1 MGRGLGDGRQVGL
14 TRVVVRRL
22 LLLVPLLAGIVVLG
36 FTIVKLAPGDPV
48 QVLVG
53 DYPAPPEYVQ
63 QVRARFGLDQP
74 AWVQLA
80 RYVTEVLR
88 GNLGYSFFYNEPVTS
103 VLAGRLGAT
112 LLLMSSAFTIAA
124 VGGVLLGVACA
135 RRAGSFTDHALM
147 VLGLV
152 GYSLPVFWLGQLLLM
167 GLSLGLGWFPTQG
180 MHAIAFGLTPA
191 QKAADLGHHL
201 VLPAVTLATR
211 YVALNLRLMRTSL
224 LEVSAMEYLTTARAK
239 GLAERVVIWKHGVRN
254 ALLPVVTVMGLNLG
268 HLVAGAVL
276 TETVFAWPGL
286 GRLIFDSILHRDYPV
301 MLGGLL
307 VISVCVVIGNL
318 LADLSYAVI
327 DPRIRYETR
336 R

>member
-1 MGRGLGDGRQVGL
+1 VARFVL
-14 TRVVVRRL
+14 RRL
-22 LLLVPLLAGIVVLG
+22 LLLVPLLVGIVVLG
-36 FTIVKLAPGDPV
+36 FAIVKLAPGDPV

-53 DYPAPPEYVQ
+53 DYPAPPEYVT

-74 AWVQLA
+74 AWVQLG
-80 RYVTEVLR
+80 RYVAEIAR
-88 GNLGYSFFYNEPVTS
+88 GNLGYSFFYNEPVFT
-103 VLAGRLGAT
+103 VLVGRLGAT
-112 LLLMSSAFTIAA
+112 LLLMSTAFVIAGVA
-124 VGGVLLGVACA
+124 GVLLGVACG
-135 RRAGSFTDHALM
+135 RRPGSITDHGLM

-167 GLSLGLGWFPTQG
+167 GLSLKLGWFPTQG
-180 MHAIAFGLTPA
+180 MQAIAFGLSPMQRT
-191 QKAADLGHHL
+191 ADILHHL
-201 VLPAVTLATR
+201 ALPALTLATR

-224 LEVSAMEYLTTARAK
+224 LDVSAMDYLTTARAK
-239 GLAERVVIWKHGVRN
+239 GLAERVVIWKHAVRN

-307 VISVCVVIGNL
+307 VVSVCVVVGNL
-318 LADLSYAVI
+318 LADLAYAVI
-327 DPRIRYETR
+327 DPRIRYEPR
-336 R
+336 